1 LPTSVLAAVALS
13 VLLGFLV
20 IILHWVDSHR
30 ADSTAA
36 DRTRTDAE
44 TTAGTNINRG
54 SGA

>member
-1 LPTSVLAAVALS
+1 LPTSVLAAIVLS

-30 ADSTAA
+30 PDSTTE
-36 DRTRTDAE
+36 DRTRTDHE
-44 TTAGTNINRG
+44 STAGTNINRG